1 MKNDVS
7 IVNVYCFIFFCV
19 TCSMARGCCIL
30 KKVKEI
36 CWYLF
41 VDALKNLDINFQLD
55 FSTTERFLFRLDS
68 LTKNSFEFVVSKIDT
83 K

>member
-19 TCSMARGCCIL
+19 TCSWVLYI